1 MSMLRSIRA
10 RTLVLVLGLLSV
22 SMTLISYKSYRD
34 ANHEIEELFDAQ
46 LAQTARLLQ
55 GMLGV
60 GQSALVRQRLQASL
74 DAAFAG
80 QHAQLMADLALA
92 EGAGHPYESKLAFQ
106 VLDAQGEVLLQSAS
120 APADLLRRT
129 IVEFHQHSGTTHSHV
144 ADEALSALGS
154 AFAGYHSVPLGD
166 YHWRVFVLHDAGEQ
180 KWIMVAERSDVRGEL
195 VGLIARRMLLPDL
208 LGLPILALLVWMAVG
223 WGLAP
228 LAQMA
233 SFIKSRDADNLA
245 PLLLAPLPQELEPIV
260 AALNRLLQ
268 QVAQL
273 LAREQRFLADA
284 AHVLRTPLAV
294 LRIHAQNAQQAP
306 DPEDR
311 AKALQQLEHG
321 VERATRVVTQL
332 LTLARLEPAAV
343 QLAMAPLDLAA
354 LAREELA
361 ELTPLALDHQQELEF
376 EAEGSDFQLQA
387 DGPSLGTLLQNLLGN
402 ALQYTPAGGRI
413 RVLLQG
419 QPEALLLRVQDSGPG
434 VPAELRE
441 KLFERFFRQGM
452 GQGAGLGLSIVRRVV
467 ELHSGEIELLD
478 SPLGGLDVLVR
489 LPRHGY
495 RG

>member
-55 GMLGV
+55 GMLGLDR
-60 GQSALVRQRLQASL
+60 SLAARQRLQASL

-80 QHAQLMADLALA
+80 QRQALVD
-92 EGAGHPYESKLAFQ
+92 GAPRSGHPYESKLAFQ
-106 VLDAQGEVLLQSAS
+106 VLDAQGQSLLQSAS
-120 APADLLRRT
+120 APVALLSQLRQQLA
-129 IVEFHQHSGTTHSHV
+129 ESQGTEV
-144 ADEALSALGS
+144 LPERL
-154 AFAGYHSVPLGD
+154 AGYHDVALGA
-166 YHWRVFVLHDAGEQ
+166 YHWRTFMLHDPDNQHWILVGER
-180 KWIMVAERSDVRGEL
+180 EDVRGEL

-284 AHVLRTPLAV
+284 AHELRTPLAV

-478 SPLGGLDVLVR
+478 SPLGGLEVLVR

-495 RG
+495 RE

>member
-55 GMLGV
+55 GMLGLDR
-60 GQSALVRQRLQASL
+60 SLAARQRLQASL

-80 QHAQLMADLALA
+80 QRQALVG
-92 EGAGHPYESKLAFQ
+92 GAPRSGHPYESKLAFQ
-106 VLDAQGEVLLQSAS
+106 VLDAQGQSLLQSAS
-120 APADLLRRT
+120 APVALLSQLRQQLA
-129 IVEFHQHSGTTHSHV
+129 ESQGTEV
-144 ADEALSALGS
+144 LPERL
-154 AFAGYHSVPLGD
+154 AGYHDVALGA
-166 YHWRVFVLHDAGEQ
+166 YHWRTFMLHDPGNQHWILVGER
-180 KWIMVAERSDVRGEL
+180 EDVRGEL

-208 LGLPILALLVWMAVG
+208 LGLPILALLVWVAVG

-284 AHVLRTPLAV
+284 AHELRTPLAV

>member
-1 MSMLRSIRA
+1 
-10 RTLVLVLGLLSV
+10 
-22 SMTLISYKSYRD
+22 
-34 ANHEIEELFDAQ
+34 
-46 LAQTARLLQ
+46 
-55 GMLGV
+55 
-60 GQSALVRQRLQASL
+60 
-74 DAAFAG
+74 
-80 QHAQLMADLALA
+80 
-92 EGAGHPYESKLAFQ
+92 
-106 VLDAQGEVLLQSAS
+106 
-120 APADLLRRT
+120 
-129 IVEFHQHSGTTHSHV
+129 
-144 ADEALSALGS
+144 
-154 AFAGYHSVPLGD
+154 
-166 YHWRVFVLHDAGEQ
+166 
-180 KWIMVAERSDVRGEL
+180 
-195 VGLIARRMLLPDL
+195 
-208 LGLPILALLVWMAVG
+208 MAVG

-284 AHVLRTPLAV
+284 AHELRTPLAV

-376 EAEGSDFQLQA
+376 EAEGSDFQLLA

>member
-55 GMLGV
+55 GMLGLDR
-60 GQSALVRQRLQASL
+60 SLAARQRLQASL

-80 QHAQLMADLALA
+80 QRQALVG
-92 EGAGHPYESKLAFQ
+92 GASRSGHPYESKLAFQ
-106 VLDAQGEVLLQSAS
+106 VLDAQGQSLLQSAS
-120 APADLLRRT
+120 APVALLSQLRQQLAESR
-129 IVEFHQHSGTTHSHV
+129 G
-144 ADEALSALGS
+144 AEALPERL
-154 AFAGYHSVPLGD
+154 AGYHDVALGA
-166 YHWRVFVLHDAGEQ
+166 YHWRTFMLHDPGNQHWILVGER
-180 KWIMVAERSDVRGEL
+180 EDVRGEL

-208 LGLPILALLVWMAVG
+208 LGLPILALLVWVAVG
-223 WGLAP
+223 WG
-228 LAQMA
+228 
-233 SFIKSRDADNLA
+233 
-245 PLLLAPLPQELEPIV
+245 V

-284 AHVLRTPLAV
+284 AHELRTPLAV

-376 EAEGSDFQLQA
+376 EAEGSDFQLLA

-402 ALQYTPAGGRI
+402 ALQYTPTGGRI